1 MQVMAMRNT
10 SKYNNSVIV
19 SFDELCSK
27 FGTPVTVRLEH
38 VTFNW
43 NKQDQLHGKTHI
55 NTLKLAKYNWT

>member
-38 VTFNW
+38 VTFN
-43 NKQDQLHGKTHI
+43 
-55 NTLKLAKYNWT
+55 